1 MEDSQ
6 DCFLLLH
13 LSIFLIVC
21 PFSDINFLM
30 PQLFSYPERY
40 HPTDTQLHSSFSL
53 HLIYNF
59 GDPITLAT
67 AEEQQ

>member
-1 MEDSQ
+1 MLVSVKRSQKSECQEVTHLSLNSFFSLLTLQMEDSQ

-30 PQLFSYPERY
+30 PQLFSSPE
-40 HPTDTQLHSSFSL
+40 
-53 HLIYNF
+53 
-59 GDPITLAT
+59 
-67 AEEQQ
+67 

>member
-1 MEDSQ
+1 MLVSVKRSQKSECQEVTHLSLNNFFSLLTLQMEDSQ

-30 PQLFSYPERY
+30 PQLFSSPE
-40 HPTDTQLHSSFSL
+40 
-53 HLIYNF
+53 
-59 GDPITLAT
+59 
-67 AEEQQ
+67 